1 MLGRAGE
8 ELTGVSTQ
16 WQQST
21 HSAIALL
28 CSQCCHS
35 LPHPKESSWG
45 NLGAHLSDAPLLT
58 TPLPGLHI
66 YLHTGGLNQRAITP
80 SLATTALMP
89 AQHLLL
95 KEKQCQLLYQY
106 QNDPTAD
113 TNPKACHTGFSPSIQ
128 VPCGMKNRLL
138 KPG

>member
-1 MLGRAGE
+1 M
-8 ELTGVSTQ
+8 STQ

-21 HSAIALL
+21 HSATAQL
-28 CSQCCHS
+28 CSQCCYS

-45 NLGAHLSDAPLLT
+45 RLGAHLSDVPLLT

-66 YLHTGGLNQRAITP
+66 HLQTGDLNQGAITP
-80 SLATTALMP
+80 NLGTTALMP

-95 KEKQCQLLYQY
+95 KENQCQLLYQHH
-106 QNDPTAD
+106 NNPIAD